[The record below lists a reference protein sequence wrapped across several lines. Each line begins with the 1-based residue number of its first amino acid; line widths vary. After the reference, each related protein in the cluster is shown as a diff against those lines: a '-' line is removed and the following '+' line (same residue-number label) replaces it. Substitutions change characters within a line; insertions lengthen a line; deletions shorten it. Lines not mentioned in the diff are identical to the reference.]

1 MIARLATLFAVTIA
15 AIGVSHAQGNNT
27 QRAIGVL
34 QAPGGD
40 NTVRINAAMEGDKL
54 PFLSEKEALKTRYS
68 RLEQAAHEKD
78 IQVASLGSLAS
89 EEPLLPR
96 RTFHARPWHGPAG
109 FRCARCRRWHR

>member
-54 PFLSEKEALKTRYS
+54 PFLCRDRDSVGLITPVVS
-68 RLEQAAHEKD
+68 RAQDARVKGEHDKAQGLMEVAARLQGE
-78 IQVASLGSLAS
+78 ICL
-89 EEPLLPR
+89 R
-96 RTFHARPWHGPAG
+96 
-109 FRCARCRRWHR
+109 